1 MHVFQVDNCRT
12 LSVSPKPTYVQT
24 KGRDAMLGCSAGE
37 GLGLDNFAVDLAWQE
52 EQRVSVPPLICQTI
66 TVMRFTNLLI
76 EFC

>member
-1 MHVFQVDNCRT
+1 
-12 LSVSPKPTYVQT
+12 
-24 KGRDAMLGCSAGE
+24 MLGCSAGE
-37 GLGLDNFAVDLAWQE
+37 GLGLDDFAVDLAWQE